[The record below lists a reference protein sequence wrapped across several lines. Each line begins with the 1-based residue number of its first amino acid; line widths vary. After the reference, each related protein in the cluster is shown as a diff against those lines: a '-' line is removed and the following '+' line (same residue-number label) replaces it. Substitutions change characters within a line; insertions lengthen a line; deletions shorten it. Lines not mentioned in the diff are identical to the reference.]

1 MLYDGLL
8 YCSLTRDSTMTH
20 SAHTPSANNVSHLV
34 LIQLPI
40 PIHTRQIT
48 LLNNT
53 ITVPDVPS
61 LIGYEISAANSKN
74 NGISPPS
81 NNPIIDTSTAMTI
94 TFFCSE
100 LFAER
105 IITES
110 SSNGDGKTNNKIA
123 STAMANPNKS
133 SINF

>member
-40 PIHTRQIT
+40 PIQTRQIT
-48 LLNNT
+48 LLNST

-74 NGISPPS
+74 KGISPPS
-81 NNPIIDTSTAMTI
+81 NNPIIDTNTVITA
-94 TFFCSE
+94 TFVFSG
-100 LFAER
+100 LFALR
-105 IITES
+105 IMTES
-110 SSNGDGKTNNKIA
+110 SSNG
-123 STAMANPNKS
+123 
-133 SINF
+133 